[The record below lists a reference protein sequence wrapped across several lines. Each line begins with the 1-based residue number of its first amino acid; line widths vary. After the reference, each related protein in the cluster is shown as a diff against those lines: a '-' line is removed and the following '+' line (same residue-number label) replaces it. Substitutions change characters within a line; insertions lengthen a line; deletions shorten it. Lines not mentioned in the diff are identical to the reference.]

1 MKRRTEQRTTIER
14 VFTKAGRPLGP
25 REILEEALRQFQGT
39 LLFTSHDRRF
49 IDAVASRTLE
59 LEYGV
64 LRDFP
69 GNYSYYLWK
78 QEQDE
83 AAASVGGASAPKA
96 IGPEGPPTSSEPSKR
111 ELEKD
116 RKRKEAEFRQAVHRE
131 LGPSKKRLD
140 ALEKSIEEAEQSLA
154 ELEEVLADPKSYED
168 AEASRELTRKHGELI
183 ADLNHDMA
191 EWETLS
197 EEYETRKAR
206 LEADFGMGSE

>member
-1 MKRRTEQRTTIER
+1 MANKKSPTDLFGTG
-14 VFTKAGRPLGP
+14 TK
-25 REILEEALRQFQGT
+25 ET
-39 LLFTSHDRRF
+39 D
-49 IDAVASRTLE
+49 
-59 LEYGV
+59 
-64 LRDFP
+64 
-69 GNYSYYLWK
+69 
-78 QEQDE
+78 
-83 AAASVGGASAPKA
+83 VGGPSRADSGRDA
-96 IGPEGPPTSSEPSKR
+96 PPTNTEPSKR

-116 RKRKEAEFRQAVHRE
+116 RKRKQAEFRQAVHRE

-140 ALEKSIEEAEQSLA
+140 ELEKAIEAAEQSLA

-197 EEYETRKAR
+197 EEYETKKSR